1 MEIDMKTALII
12 LGVLFGSGSLSS
24 VATMAGVAGPK
35 IEQAE
40 EKMSFAQDQLNQCLE
55 RLEQCHQECNQ

>member
-1 MEIDMKTALII
+1 MEIDIKTAGII
-12 LGVLFGSGSLSS
+12 LAVLFGGGSLSS

-40 EKMSFAQDQLNQCLE
+40 EKMSFAQDQLQQCLE
-55 RLEQCHQECNQ
+55 RLEQCHKDSRE